1 MIGVTMRLPFPPE
14 AKFMLHTNLHSVY
27 KKNESNI
34 RSMGTMNRHMSLKKE
49 RAFICGAAILRYSGF
64 ETWHSVKN

>member
-1 MIGVTMRLPFPPE
+1 
-14 AKFMLHTNLHSVY
+14 MLHTNLHSVY

-49 RAFICGAAILRYSGF
+49 RAFICGAAILRYSGL